1 VQVVLLAAGL
11 GSRLGTL
18 TRDIPKALVSVAGKP
33 LVFHAL
39 EFAARLRP
47 AQILVVGGYGFPLVA
62 RALDQGQAS
71 NPTLAGLPIKLVEN
85 TSFRDGNLISLLA
98 ARAHVTDG
106 FVLLNVDHIYRPSI
120 AEVVAPDVADV
131 TAFIDTD
138 RKLGLDD
145 MKNRAPARRPCPP
158 HCQDADQFRCGLRG
172 HDPRAHLR
180 AAPVLADGRR
190 GPGRRGTRDSRRARL
205 WADWP
210 RIRRLPCVETSV
222 AAAGWRSTP
231 PRSARPPSR
240 PCWRRRSKT
249 RSWGPRDSFGLSGRP
264 SSLACPNDRP
274 LWPVQNRGR
283 VTKSKAMVSATW
295 VIRRDPPINSLPF
308 REPVVSVR
316 AVAAHRDPR
325 GTRQRCGWG

>member
-1 VQVVLLAAGL
+1 MQVVLLAAGL

-145 MKNRAPARRPCPP
+145 MKIERGPDGRVRRIAKTLTKFDAGYVGMTRVPTSALPRYWQTADAVLVEEGRAIHVERILGRLPED
-158 HCQDADQFRCGLRG
+158 H
-172 HDPRAHLR
+172 
-180 AAPVLADGRR
+180 AAPLCRDISGHGWLEVDTAEERATAEQALLA
-190 GPGRRGTRDSRRARL
+190 A
-205 WADWP
+205 
-210 RIRRLPCVETSV
+210 
-222 AAAGWRSTP
+222 
-231 PRSARPPSR
+231 
-240 PCWRRRSKT
+240 
-249 RSWGPRDSFGLSGRP
+249 
-264 SSLACPNDRP
+264 P
-274 LWPVQNRGR
+274 LE
-283 VTKSKAMVSATW
+283 
-295 VIRRDPPINSLPF
+295 NS
-308 REPVVSVR
+308 
-316 AVAAHRDPR
+316 
-325 GTRQRCGWG
+325 